1 MNKVRKKRRI
11 AERTSVTFQIVIVAT
26 LSLVALCQIFP
37 FWLQIAS
44 ALQPLD
50 LVPEDGKI
58 YILPVSWNFKNFAEA
73 MSRVEL
79 MQGMQNS
86 LIVTFGYLLLST
98 VFILLMGYTLGKKRF
113 RGKTAVKVCMLMT
126 MAVPGELL
134 MVSNYL
140 LVSELGWINRYSS
153 LILPGLVNV
162 TGIFLLMSF
171 MNTIPDAML
180 ESAELDGA
188 GEIRKIFQ
196 MVVPL
201 SLPILAT
208 YWILTFVAQWND
220 YLWPMIVTN
229 KREFFT
235 VQLKLKEFNPYYF
248 GFADETLKSAA
259 HILTL
264 VPVIV
269 LYLLCQKQFIE
280 GISVTGLK

>member
-1 MNKVRKKRRI
+1 MNKRIEKKRI
-11 AERTSVTFQIVIVAT
+11 VERTSFAFQIGIFVV

-37 FWLQIAS
+37 FWLQIVS

-50 LVPEDGKI
+50 HVPEDGKI
-58 YILPVSWNFKNFAEA
+58 YLLPVSWNFQNFAEA
-73 MSRVEL
+73 LVRVEL
-79 MQGMQNS
+79 LQGIQNS
-86 LIVTFGYLLLST
+86 LFVAIGYLLLST

-113 RGKTAVKVCMLMT
+113 RGKTVVKIGMLMT
-126 MAVPGELL
+126 MAIPGELL

-140 LVSELGWINRYSS
+140 LVSQLGWLNRYSG

-171 MNTIPDAML
+171 MNTIPEAML

-188 GEIRKIFQ
+188 GELRKIVQ
-196 MVVPL
+196 IIVPL
-201 SLPILAT
+201 CLPVLAT
-208 YWILTFVAQWND
+208 YWILTFVSQWND

-229 KREFFT
+229 RRDMFT
-235 VQLKLKEFNPYYF
+235 IQLKLKEFNPYYF